1 MATYA
6 QLKKQMEQL
15 AKQAEAALK
24 AEKDVVLAKVRDAV
38 GSFSLTVEEVFG
50 MGARKKAKSSKP
62 AGTKRVPKGA
72 GQAKYADPKTGAT
85 WSGFGRAPA
94 WIASAKDRTKFLVDQ
109 QAVVAAPAKPKAVKS
124 AAKPKEKSEATKAP
138 ATKNAGKAVAPVAPA
153 KKATRAVSAAP
164 AKEAAKTTAK
174 AKTAASAK
182 KTAPVAPKKT
192 AKATAPARKAAPSKA
207 KTKGSVEPAKTPAAE
222 PAAVAQG

>member
-24 AEKDVVLAKVRDAV
+24 AEKDAVLAKVRDAV

-50 MGARKKAKSSKP
+50 VVSKKQAKSSKP
-62 AGTKRVPKGA
+62 AGAKRVPKGA

-109 QAVVAAPAKPKAVKS
+109 QAAVAATAKPKAVKS
-124 AAKPKEKSEATKAP
+124 AVKPKAKSTTMKAP
-138 ATKNAGKAVAPVAPA
+138 ATKKAAKAAAPVAPA

-164 AKEAAKTTAK
+164 AKKAAKTTAK
-174 AKTAASAK
+174 V
-182 KTAPVAPKKT
+182 KTAPVAPKKP
-192 AKATAPARKAAPSKA
+192 ANATAPAKKAASPKA
-207 KTKGSVEPAKTPAAE
+207 KVKVSAVPTTTPVAE
-222 PAAVAQG
+222 PAAVAQS

>member
-50 MGARKKAKSSKP
+50 MSAKKKAKSSKP
-62 AGTKRVPKGA
+62 AGTKRVPMGA
-72 GQAKYADPKTGAT
+72 GQAKYVDPKTGAT

-94 WIASAKDRTKFLVDQ
+94 WIASVKDRTKFLVDQ
-109 QAVVAAPAKPKAVKS
+109 QAAVAAPAEPKAVKS
-124 AAKPKEKSEATKAP
+124 AAKPKEKSKTTKAP
-138 ATKNAGKAVAPVAPA
+138 ASKRAGKTVAPVAPA
-153 KKATRAVSAAP
+153 KKATRALS
-164 AKEAAKTTAK
+164 
-174 AKTAASAK
+174 AASAK
-182 KTAPVAPKKT
+182 KTAKTNAKAKTAALAKKTVPVAPKKT
-192 AKATAPARKAAPSKA
+192 TKATAPARKAASSKA
-207 KTKGSVEPAKTPAAE
+207 KTKVFAEPAKTPAAE
-222 PAAVAQG
+222 LAAFAQG